1 MMTLRFF
8 RRTSCQAFFAAALAA
23 MLAACAASPQPRI
36 ERNEAR
42 VSGVADEATA
52 GAAGGDAAGAATD
65 PAEARDDGRPQPRIR
80 RGSGRVIDSVA
91 ASAPL
96 PDIGATSGE
105 ARFNFEG
112 ESLHA
117 VVKAILGDMLG
128 QNYTIAPGVQGTV
141 TYATPKPVSAA
152 QALSVLEMILGWNN
166 ARMIYSDGRYSIVPA
181 DQALANGVVTPRVG
195 SPANARGFE
204 SRVVP
209 LRYISATEMEKLL
222 KPFARPNA
230 IVNVDSGRN
239 VITVAGTRAELE
251 NYLRTI
257 QIFDVDWMSSMSVG
271 VYPLQSSKA
280 QKVVSDLEKVF
291 GEQSKSPVAGMFRFM
306 PLEGANAVLAITSQP
321 AYLDDIQ
328 EWIERID
335 GAGEGVRL
343 YSYELKY
350 VTAKELALRLSE
362 VFGGGGGRGGGD
374 YDGGGYSLI
383 PGGQTSVIGGG
394 SDTKDG
400 GGGYDGSGIN
410 PGGGLGNTSSGG
422 VGGGLG
428 GGSLSL
434 GQSQGGSGSV
444 VLEVGGDKVA
454 VSAIQENNTLL
465 VRATASAWRSILDV
479 IEKLDVMPLQVHIES
494 QVVEVTLSGELSYG
508 VSWFLEN
515 AATENNLPD
524 VTSGLD
530 IPRKWSTLGASIG
543 GASGPG
549 LAWTLIQND
558 AAAIINALDKVTDV
572 RLLQTGSVL
581 TRNNSEATLNVGS
594 RIPVTSVSVNPVL
607 GNSSTVSQVQY
618 LDTGVI
624 LKVRPRVTKDGTVFL
639 DIVQEVSSPGS
650 QADANGNVRINT
662 RRLKTEAVTSSG
674 DTVLLAG
681 LIQDSTTR
689 GATGLPG
696 LSRIPIIG
704 GLFGQQTNSQDR
716 TEVVVLLTATIMRN
730 QEELRTMTDEYSR
743 RFRAMEP
750 LPAPKGVRAIPPQP
764 HR

>member
-1 MMTLRFF
+1 MTLRFF
-8 RRTSCQAFFAAALAA
+8 RRSSCQAFFVAALAA
-23 MLAACAASPQPRI
+23 MLAACAAAPEPRI
-36 ERNEAR
+36 SRSETRVTGTAATGEA
-42 VSGVADEATA
+42 
-52 GAAGGDAAGAATD
+52 AATD
-65 PAEARDDGRPQPRIR
+65 AEARDDGRPQPRIR

-91 ASAPL
+91 ASAPM

-209 LRYISATEMEKLL
+209 LHYISATEMEKLL

-230 IVNVDSGRN
+230 IVTVDPGRN

-280 QKVVSDLEKVF
+280 QKVVTDLEKVF

-306 PLEGANAVLAITSQP
+306 PLDGANAVLAITSQP

-350 VTAKELALRLSE
+350 VTAKELAARLSE
-362 VFGGGGGRGGGD
+362 VFGGGSRGGG
-374 YDGGGYSLI
+374 GGDSSGGSYSLI
-383 PGGQTSVIGGG
+383 PGGQTSVIG
-394 SDTKDG
+394 SDSKD

-410 PGGGLGNTSSGG
+410 PGGGSTSSS
-422 VGGGLG
+422 GLG
-428 GGSLSL
+428 GGSGSGLSL
-434 GQSQGGSGSV
+434 NPSQGGSSSV
-444 VLEVGGDKVA
+444 TLEIGGDKVA

-494 QVVEVTLSGELSYG
+494 QVVEVTLNGELSYG

-524 VTSGLD
+524 VTNGLD

-543 GASGPG
+543 GNAGPG

-581 TRNNSEATLNVGS
+581 TRNNAEATLNVGS
-594 RIPVTSVSVNPVL
+594 RIPVTSVSVNTNT
-607 GNSSTVSQVQY
+607 GNSSTYNQVQY

-716 TEVVVLLTATIMRN
+716 TEVVILLTATIMRN

-750 LPAPKGVRAIPPQP
+750 LPAPKGLRALPPQP

>member
-1 MMTLRFF
+1 MTLRFV
-8 RRTSCQAFFAAALAA
+8 RRSSCQVFLAAMLAA
-23 MLAACAASPQPRI
+23 MLAACAAGPQPRI
-36 ERNEAR
+36 VRAEDRSMN
-42 VSGVADEATA
+42 VTPDGKPADKVTA
-52 GAAGGDAAGAATD
+52 PAADDAD
-65 PAEARDDGRPQPRIR
+65 RPDDGRPQPRIR
-80 RGSGRVIDSVA
+80 RGSGRVIDSA
-91 ASAPL
+91 AAAAPL

-117 VVKAILGDMLG
+117 VVKAILGDLLG

-166 ARMIYSDGRYSIVPA
+166 ARMIYSDGRYSIVPS
-181 DQALANGVVTPRVG
+181 DQALATGVVTPRTG
-195 SPANARGFE
+195 SPEAARGFE

-230 IVNVDSGRN
+230 IVTVDGGRN
-239 VITVAGTRAELE
+239 VITIAGTRAELE

-280 QKVVSDLEKVF
+280 QKVVTDLEKVF

-321 AYLDDIQ
+321 DYLDDIQ

-350 VTAKELALRLSE
+350 VTAKELAARLSE
-362 VFGGGGGRGGGD
+362 VFGGGSGRGGSSN
-374 YDGGGYSLI
+374 DGGSYSLI
-383 PGGQTSVIGGG
+383 PGGQSSVISGGDG
-394 SDTKDG
+394 ASKD
-400 GGGYDGSGIN
+400 GGYDGSGIN
-410 PGGGLGNTSSGG
+410 PGGSSGSLG
-422 VGGGLG
+422 SGSGGLG
-428 GGSLSL
+428 GGGLSLSPA
-434 GQSQGGSGSV
+434 QGGSGSV
-444 VLEVGGDKVA
+444 TLEVGGDKVA

-515 AATENNLPD
+515 ATTENGLPD
-524 VTSGLD
+524 VTSPGGAT
-530 IPRKWSTLGASIG
+530 PPKWSTLGASLG
-543 GASGPG
+543 GGTAGPG

-558 AAAIINALDKVTDV
+558 AAAIITALDKVSDV

-607 GNSSTVSQVQY
+607 GNSSSVSQVQY

-689 GATGLPG
+689 GSSGLPG
-696 LSRIPIIG
+696 LSRIPVIG
-704 GLFGQQTNSQDR
+704 GLFGHQSSDQGR
-716 TEVVVLLTATIMRN
+716 TEVVVLLTATIVRDQN
-730 QEELRTMTDEYSR
+730 ELRTMTDEYSR
-743 RFRAMEP
+743 RFRAMDP
-750 LPAPKGVRAIPPQP
+750 LPAPKGLKPLPAQP

>member
-1 MMTLRFF
+1 MTLRFV
-8 RRTSCQAFFAAALAA
+8 RRSSCQVFIAAMLAA
-23 MLAACAASPQPRI
+23 MLAACAAGPQPRI
-36 ERNEAR
+36 VRAEDRTMNVTPDGKPA
-42 VSGVADEATA
+42 
-52 GAAGGDAAGAATD
+52 DAAAAPGD
-65 PAEARDDGRPQPRIR
+65 DADRPDDGRPQPRIR
-80 RGSGRVIDSVA
+80 RGSGRVIDSA
-91 ASAPL
+91 AAAAPL

-117 VVKAILGDMLG
+117 VVKAILGDLLG

-166 ARMIYSDGRYSIVPA
+166 ARMIYSDGRYSIVPS
-181 DQALANGVVTPRVG
+181 DQALATGVVTPRTG
-195 SPANARGFE
+195 SPDAARGFE
-204 SRVVP
+204 SRVVQ

-230 IVNVDSGRN
+230 IVTVDPGRN
-239 VITVAGTRAELE
+239 VITIAGTRAELE
-251 NYLRTI
+251 NYLRTV

-280 QKVVSDLEKVF
+280 QKVVTDLEKVF

-321 AYLDDIQ
+321 DYLDDIQ

-350 VTAKELALRLSE
+350 VTAKELAARLSE
-362 VFGGGGGRGGGD
+362 VFGGSGGRSGGGND
-374 YDGGGYSLI
+374 DGGGYSLI
-383 PGGQTSVIGGG
+383 PGGQTAIISGGDGG
-394 SDTKDG
+394 SKD

-410 PGGGLGNTSSGG
+410 PGGSNGSVGGSS
-422 VGGGLG
+422 GGGLG
-428 GGSLSL
+428 GGGLSLSP
-434 GQSQGGSGSV
+434 SQGGSGSV
-444 VLEVGGDKVA
+444 TLEVGGDKVA

-494 QVVEVTLSGELSYG
+494 QVVEVTLSGQLSYG

-515 AATENNLPD
+515 ATTENGLPD
-524 VTSGLD
+524 VTSPGGAT
-530 IPRKWSTLGASIG
+530 PPKWSTLGASLG
-543 GASGPG
+543 GGKAGPG

-558 AAAIINALDKVTDV
+558 AAAIITALDQVSDV

-607 GNSSTVSQVQY
+607 GNSSSVSQVQY

-689 GATGLPG
+689 GSSGLPG
-696 LSRIPIIG
+696 LSRIPVIG
-704 GLFGQQTNSQDR
+704 GLFGHQSSDQGR
-716 TEVVVLLTATIMRN
+716 TEVVVLLTATIIRDQN
-730 QEELRTMTDEYSR
+730 ELRTMTDEYSR
-743 RFRAMEP
+743 RFRAMDPLPPPKGLKP
-750 LPAPKGVRAIPPQP
+750 LPAQP